1 MGLLSKLYTKLGIS
15 RFHIGA
21 NDKCIACN
29 ECTRNYEVGIDVMRY
44 ALKQE
49 TLDNETSSGIGC
61 GVCAT
66 VCPVV
71 TLSFSADGAIQIP
84 VVSA

>member
-1 MGLLSKLYTKLGIS
+1 MPS
-15 RFHIGA
+15 RTATRPWVSNPRFS
-21 NDKCIACN
+21 IAPPDDVLA
-29 ECTRNYEVGIDVMRY
+29 RDSQVVIDVMRY

-49 TLDNETSSGIGC
+49 TVDNETSSGIGC

-66 VCPVV
+66 VCPMV
-71 TLSFSADGAIQIP
+71 TLSFSADGSIQLP